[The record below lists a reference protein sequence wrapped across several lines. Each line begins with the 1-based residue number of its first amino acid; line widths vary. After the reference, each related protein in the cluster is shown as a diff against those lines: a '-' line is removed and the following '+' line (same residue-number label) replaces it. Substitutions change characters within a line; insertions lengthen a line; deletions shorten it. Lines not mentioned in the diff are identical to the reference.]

1 MDLCL
6 FSTLYFPLFSV
17 FVLTLNFFVVD
28 QCHFF
33 LQEYLFERKVKATDR
48 TKTPEEIAKE
58 EAEKLHELET
68 RRLARMNGDFDEDD
82 LSDISDDEE
91 GGGGRKR
98 RRKSG
103 KLKSRKKQ
111 KGESGGDDLGDSDD
125 DDDNKE
131 DENEVRFTAD
141 GLVYIDKQGNVV
153 GKVGEENQDEDEE
166 TSSENEESEGS
177 DEESK
182 VGSDHSESGT
192 DSDDSEEEEEY
203 DNIQFTKGM
212 KVQGNYHASEQY
224 QGKENWYDGTIT
236 GIRKDDDGNTV
247 YDVTYDD
254 GDFEEGMDRENVR
267 PIPLSKEEK
276 EQQKTEESEAA
287 VVKKKKQKAKLRAK

>member
-1 MDLCL
+1 
-6 FSTLYFPLFSV
+6 
-17 FVLTLNFFVVD
+17 
-28 QCHFF
+28 
-33 LQEYLFERKVKATDR
+33 
-48 TKTPEEIAKE
+48 
-58 EAEKLHELET
+58 
-68 RRLARMNGDFDEDD
+68 MNGDFDEDD

-98 RRKSG
+98 RRKND
-103 KLKSRKKQ
+103 KLKTRKKQ

-153 GKVGEENQDEDEE
+153 GKVGEENQDEDEDEE
-166 TSSENEESEGS
+166 TSSENEESDGS
-177 DEESK
+177 DED
-182 VGSDHSESGT
+182 GSHSEPGT
-192 DSDDSEEEEEY
+192 DSDDSEEEEY

-236 GIRKDDDGNTV
+236 GIRKDDEGNTV

-276 EQQKTEESEAA
+276 DQQKTEESEAA
-287 VVKKKKQKAKLRAK
+287 MVKKKKQKAKLRAK

>member
-1 MDLCL
+1 
-6 FSTLYFPLFSV
+6 
-17 FVLTLNFFVVD
+17 
-28 QCHFF
+28 
-33 LQEYLFERKVKATDR
+33 
-48 TKTPEEIAKE
+48 
-58 EAEKLHELET
+58 
-68 RRLARMNGDFDEDD
+68 MNGDFDEDD

-98 RRKSG
+98 RRKND

-111 KGESGGDDLGDSDD
+111 KGETGGDDLDDSDY
-125 DDDNKE
+125 DDDNKG

-153 GKVGEENQDEDEE
+153 GKVGEEDQDEDEA
-166 TSSENEESEGS
+166 TSDENEESGGS
-177 DEESK
+177 DED
-182 VGSDHSESGT
+182 GIDSESGSG
-192 DSDDSEEEEEY
+192 SDDSEDEEY

-212 KVQGNYHASEQY
+212 KIQGNYHASEQY

-236 GIRKDDDGNTV
+236 GIRKDDEGNTV

-254 GDFEEGMDRENVR
+254 GDFEEGMGRENVR

-276 EQQKTEESEAA
+276 DQQKTEESEAA
-287 VVKKKKQKAKLRAK
+287 MVKKKKQKAKLRAK